1 VRKQAFRLIAMV
13 VVLASLSLGAPPA
26 GAGTDGFYVSLGDSL
41 SVGFQPNRGETE
53 KGYVDELWRR
63 VLDTMPTLQ
72 LQKFGCVGETTTSMV
87 DGTGSL
93 CTYDAGSQLAEAVAF
108 LEANAGQISFVTID
122 IGANDVVDGCMDF
135 DTGVL
140 NRTCVEEL
148 LPDLSARVTSIVDAL
163 RAAVGPDVPVVGMT
177 YYDPFLGLWGLVP
190 GGKVL
195 ARTAQRAWR
204 TFDAALTEAYVGAG
218 AAVADVA
225 ATFRTDDFETK
236 VVVDGRRVPINVALT
251 CRWTWFCSKVYEGDP
266 HANTIGYRKIART
279 FHQVLTPL
287 LV

>member
-140 NRTCVEEL
+140 DRTCVEEL

-177 YYDPFLGLWGLVP
+177 YYDPFL
-190 GGKVL
+190 
-195 ARTAQRAWR
+195 
-204 TFDAALTEAYVGAG
+204 ALTEAYVGAG